1 MTQNRNLSILADNV
15 NSSGVLVATGGGT
28 GIAGATFSAAM
39 ATWFATLPTTPPGGS
54 PPQPW
59 NNGGVLSF
67 S

>member
-15 NSSGVLVATGGGT
+15 NSSGVVVSTGGGT

-39 ATWFATLPTTPPGGS
+39 ATWFATLPTSAQGGS
-54 PPQPW
+54 PPRPW
-59 NNGGVLSF
+59 NNGGVLTF